1 MEKKYLIGFECD
13 SGIDDW
19 QPLDPSEDPPLDGEP
34 LHDERFGHHNRVQA
48 DLNCF
53 GRWRYLQ
60 QQINK

>member
-48 DLNCF
+48 DLN
-53 GRWRYLQ
+53 
-60 QQINK
+60 